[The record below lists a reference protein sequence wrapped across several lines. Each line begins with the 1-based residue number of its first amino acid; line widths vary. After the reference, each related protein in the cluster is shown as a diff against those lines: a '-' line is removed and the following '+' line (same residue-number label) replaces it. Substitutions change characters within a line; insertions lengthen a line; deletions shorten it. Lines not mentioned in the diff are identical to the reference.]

1 MEERNYTFQDFCDI
15 ILRLRGEGGCPWDR
29 KQTHSTLKPCL
40 EEETQEVLEGID
52 IYERTGDGENLCEEL
67 GDLLLQVVMHSV
79 IAQEEGLFTIED
91 VIQGVSEKMVRRH
104 PHVFKSGQEW
114 DNLTWEEIKA
124 LEKRGKTT

>member
-1 MEERNYTFQDFCDI
+1 MENKKYTFQDFQDI
-15 ILRLRGEGGCPWDR
+15 IAQLRGEGGCPWDQ
-29 KQTHSTLKPCL
+29 KQTHSTLKSCL

-79 IAQEEGLFTIED
+79 IAQEEGLFTMED
-91 VIQGVSEKMVRRH
+91 VIQGVAEKMVRRH
-104 PHVFKSGQEW
+104 PHVFKTDREW
-114 DNLTWEEIKA
+114 DNLTWEEIKK